1 MRRIEDY
8 ARHVE
13 RPVLREGVKHRAMQP
28 VPHPRPRPDHE
39 PAVRGG
45 FLHSEA
51 RLTSTYT
58 TAANTASSEADCF
71 PPPCGRTETAGNS
84 GRTVSHNP
92 SGTIHDH

>member
-1 MRRIEDY
+1 VDFDTPKHGGSD
-8 ARHVE
+8 RH
-13 RPVLREGVKHRAMQP
+13 A
-28 VPHPRPRPDHE
+28 HP
-39 PAVRGG
+39 
-45 FLHSEA
+45 
-51 RLTSTYT
+51 LTSTYT